1 MKNVVNHAQNGQRK
15 TFFSLAAKKRIL
27 LVAVI
32 ALCGIA
38 AQAQNKV
45 FEKYA
50 KMEGVEY
57 VCINKAMFTAGLSL
71 ATAGQVVFDSLNTKG
86 TDLEKF
92 ANFNRMII
100 ITAEGD
106 KKQLLSKDI
115 QKLSKEKDYEILM
128 ESHSNGNDDA
138 IFLSSNTEF
147 IICNISEEDC
157 SVVILLKDK

>member
-1 MKNVVNHAQNGQRK
+1 MKNVVNRA
-15 TFFSLAAKKRIL
+15 LAAKKKIL

-38 AQAQNKV
+38 AQAQNKI

-57 VCINKAMFTAGLSL
+57 VCINKAMFSAGLSL
-71 ATAGQVVFDSLNTKG
+71 ATAGQVVFDSINTKG

-147 IICNISEEDC
+147 IICDISEEDC

>member
-1 MKNVVNHAQNGQRK
+1 M
-15 TFFSLAAKKRIL
+15 KRIL

-38 AQAQNKV
+38 AQAQNKI

-57 VCINKAMFTAGLSL
+57 VCINKAMFSAGLSL
-71 ATAGQVVFDSLNTKG
+71 ATAGQVVFDSINTKG

-106 KKQLLSKDI
+106 ITVATSDI
-115 QKLSKEKDYEILM
+115 
-128 ESHSNGNDDA
+128 ESFFITQHKN
-138 IFLSSNTEF
+138 IFAHFDFS
-147 IICNISEEDC
+147 
-157 SVVILLKDK
+157 

>member
-1 MKNVVNHAQNGQRK
+1 MKR
-15 TFFSLAAKKRIL
+15 FL

-38 AQAQNKV
+38 AQAQNKI

-57 VCINKAMFTAGLSL
+57 VCINQAMFSAGLSI
-71 ATAGQVVFDSLNTKG
+71 ATGGQVVVDEANTQG
-86 TDLEKF
+86 TDLSKF
-92 ANFNRMII
+92 ANYNRMII
-100 ITAEGD
+100 ITAKGD
-106 KKQLLSKDI
+106 KKQVLYNDI

-138 IFLSSNTEF
+138 IFLSSDTEF
-147 IICNISEEDC
+147 IICDISEEDC

>member
-1 MKNVVNHAQNGQRK
+1 MM
-15 TFFSLAAKKRIL
+15 KRIL

-57 VCINKAMFTAGLSL
+57 VCINKAMFSAGLSL
-71 ATAGQVVFDSLNTKG
+71 ATAGQVVFDSINTKG

-92 ANFNRMII
+92 ANFNRMIIMII

-147 IICNISEEDC
+147 IICDISEEDC

>member
-1 MKNVVNHAQNGQRK
+1 M
-15 TFFSLAAKKRIL
+15 KRIL

-38 AQAQNKV
+38 AQAQNKI

-57 VCINKAMFTAGLSL
+57 VCINKAMFSAGLSL
-71 ATAGQVVFDSLNTKG
+71 ATAGQVVFDSIDTKG

-92 ANFNRMII
+92 AKFNRMII
-100 ITAEGD
+100 ITAKGD
-106 KKQLLSKDI
+106 KKQQLSKDI
-115 QKLSKEKDYEILM
+115 QKLSKEKGYEILM

-138 IFLSSNTEF
+138 IFLSSDTEF
-147 IICNISEEDC
+147 IICNTREEDC

>member
-1 MKNVVNHAQNGQRK
+1 
-15 TFFSLAAKKRIL
+15 
-27 LVAVI
+27 
-32 ALCGIA
+32 
-38 AQAQNKV
+38 
-45 FEKYA
+45 
-50 KMEGVEY
+50 MEGVEY
-57 VCINKAMFTAGLSL
+57 VCINKAMFSAGLSL
-71 ATAGQVVFDSLNTKG
+71 ATAGQVVFDSINTKG

-147 IICNISEEDC
+147 IICDISEEDC

>member
-1 MKNVVNHAQNGQRK
+1 M
-15 TFFSLAAKKRIL
+15 KRIL

-38 AQAQNKV
+38 AQAQNKI

-57 VCINKAMFTAGLSL
+57 VCINKAMFSAGLSI
-71 ATAGQVVFDSLNTKG
+71 ATGGQVVVDEANTQG
-86 TDLEKF
+86 TDLSKF
-92 ANFNRMII
+92 ANYNRMII
-100 ITAEGD
+100 ITAKDD
-106 KKQLLSKDI
+106 KKQQLSKDI
-115 QKLSKEKDYEILM
+115 QKLSKEKGYEILM

-147 IICNISEEDC
+147 IICNIREEDC
-157 SVVILLKDK
+157 SVVLMLKDK

>member
-1 MKNVVNHAQNGQRK
+1 MM
-15 TFFSLAAKKRIL
+15 KRIL

-71 ATAGQVVFDSLNTKG
+71 ATAGQVVFDSIDTKG

-100 ITAEGD
+100 ITAKGD
-106 KKQLLSKDI
+106 KKQQLSKDI
-115 QKLSKEKDYEILM
+115 QKLSKEKGYEILM

-147 IICNISEEDC
+147 IICNIREEDC

>member
-1 MKNVVNHAQNGQRK
+1 MM
-15 TFFSLAAKKRIL
+15 KRIL

-38 AQAQNKV
+38 AQAQNKI

-57 VCINKAMFTAGLSL
+57 VCINKSLISSGLSFL
-71 ATAGQVVFDSLNTKG
+71 AGGGQVTYDSLAVNG
-86 TDLEKF
+86 TDLGEF

-100 ITAEGD
+100 ITAKGD
-106 KKQLLSKDI
+106 KKQQLSKDI
-115 QKLSKEKDYEILM
+115 QKLSKEKGYEILM

-138 IFLSSNTEF
+138 IFLSSDTEF
-147 IICNISEEDC
+147 IICNIREEDC

>member
-1 MKNVVNHAQNGQRK
+1 M
-15 TFFSLAAKKRIL
+15 KRIL

-38 AQAQNKV
+38 AQAQNKI

-57 VCINKAMFTAGLSL
+57 VCINKSLISSGLSFL
-71 ATAGQVVFDSLNTKG
+71 AGGGQVTYDSLAVNG
-86 TDLEKF
+86 TDLGEF

-100 ITAEGD
+100 ITAKGD
-106 KKQLLSKDI
+106 KKQQLSKDI
-115 QKLSKEKDYEILM
+115 QKLSKEKGYEILM

-138 IFLSSNTEF
+138 IFLSSDTEF
-147 IICNISEEDC
+147 IICNTREEDC

>member
-1 MKNVVNHAQNGQRK
+1 MM
-15 TFFSLAAKKRIL
+15 KRIL
-27 LVAVI
+27 LVAAI

-57 VCINKAMFTAGLSL
+57 VCINKSLISSGLSFL
-71 ATAGQVVFDSLNTKG
+71 AGGGQVTYDSLAVNG
-86 TDLEKF
+86 TDLGEF

-100 ITAEGD
+100 ITAKGD
-106 KKQLLSKDI
+106 KKQQLSKDI
-115 QKLSKEKDYEILM
+115 QKLSKEKGYEILM

-138 IFLSSNTEF
+138 IFLSSDTEF
-147 IICNISEEDC
+147 IICNTREEDC
-157 SVVILLKDK
+157 SVVLMLKDK

>member
-1 MKNVVNHAQNGQRK
+1 M
-15 TFFSLAAKKRIL
+15 KRIL

-38 AQAQNKV
+38 AQAQNKI

-57 VCINKAMFTAGLSL
+57 VCINQAMFSAGLSI
-71 ATAGQVVFDSLNTKG
+71 ATGGQVVVDEANTQG
-86 TDLEKF
+86 TDLSKF
-92 ANFNRMII
+92 ANYNRMII
-100 ITAEGD
+100 ITAKGD
-106 KKQLLSKDI
+106 KKQQLSKDI
-115 QKLSKEKDYEILM
+115 QKLSKEKGYEILM

-138 IFLSSNTEF
+138 IFLSSDTEF
-147 IICNISEEDC
+147 IICNTREEDC